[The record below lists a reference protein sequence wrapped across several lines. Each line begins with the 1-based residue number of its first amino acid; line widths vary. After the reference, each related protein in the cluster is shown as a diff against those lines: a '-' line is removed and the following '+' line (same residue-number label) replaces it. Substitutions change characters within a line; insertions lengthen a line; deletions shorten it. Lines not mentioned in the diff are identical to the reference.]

1 MEYDEGVLWAV
12 DYVMD
17 VTETSAGNVETETK
31 VSYRKGGKVVTFGY
45 LDAYCDG
52 HLFDLKTGH
61 VSRDYVPQMA
71 VYAAALCQRDSL
83 DGVTIHVLYSESRT
97 AYSAHISAGDAKSII
112 DDIVSRAKSSE
123 EEIPC
128 DYCSWCGRKG
138 ECVAIRRTVMS
149 VVDFA
154 EQGLPSVD
162 SISSVTNP
170 LTMSKLKDVAGVA
183 KVWVDA
189 VNKHATTFN
198 NMPNYKLV
206 AKKPSVEI
214 TNTLKAFASVPRE
227 IFLEACSIS
236 FSKLASVYAKK
247 LGVTVEESKSELS
260 TLLEDSI
267 KTGQPTKYWR
277 KK

>member
-1 MEYDEGVLWAV
+1 M
-12 DYVMD
+12 
-17 VTETSAGNVETETK
+17 
-31 VSYRKGGKVVTFGY
+31 
-45 LDAYCDG
+45 
-52 HLFDLKTGH
+52 
-61 VSRDYVPQMA
+61 
-71 VYAAALCQRDSL
+71 
-83 DGVTIHVLYSESRT
+83 
-97 AYSAHISAGDAKSII
+97 
-112 DDIVSRAKSSE
+112 
-123 EEIPC
+123 
-128 DYCSWCGRKG
+128 
-138 ECVAIRRTVMS
+138 
-149 VVDFA
+149 
-154 EQGLPSVD
+154 
-162 SISSVTNP
+162 
-170 LTMSKLKDVAGVA
+170 A